1 MSCVQPFFKFF
12 HPCFMGKILISLFL
26 LVWVPNTTWAG
37 CVSIE
42 PVMPRCEGIP
52 FPLKATVLCGQK
64 LSQTWYTFGD
74 GFFSSLSDTE
84 TIYYPGHDERVN
96 GSFRVGFKVKFTG
109 GAEDSLSV
117 TGKINFTPT
126 GDFTG
131 FTTGCEPFFTSFDG
145 KFWGADSIIWDFG
158 DGIIKV
164 GGEKIPHTYF
174 LARPKPY
181 DVYVRLVSIAGC
193 DTVLAKP
200 GFVKVNISPNAN
212 FEMSTHQVVYPS
224 SPVVTFQNRSDIKGL
239 PRDSVTFKWYRNGI
253 LVGATK
259 MSTISYAF
267 TTGPN
272 GKNEI
277 ELKVT
282 SVNGCDGTYYD
293 YVWVYGAGPSTG
305 ITIPGAI
312 GRKNSSDAIGVM
324 REQLQKYHEYRIE
337 VYNILGQKMLQLND
351 AEALNRLSQLPPGNY
366 LIQLWLLD
374 DEGMNNQQRAKIL
387 VTE

>member
-1 MSCVQPFFKFF
+1 MRIKNILSPLVIVLGTM
-12 HPCFMGKILISLFL
+12 PCMATCI
-26 LVWVPNTTWAG
+26 
-37 CVSIE
+37 SIE
-42 PVMPRCEGIP
+42 SVISRCEGIP
-52 FPLKATVLCGQK
+52 FPLKATVSCGQT

-74 GFFSSLSDTE
+74 GFFSTLSDTQ
-84 TIYYPGHDERVN
+84 TIYYPGHNERVK
-96 GSFRVGFKVKFTG
+96 GSFKVGFKVKFTG
-109 GAEDSLSV
+109 GAEDSSSV

-126 GDFTG
+126 GDITG
-131 FTTGCEPFFTSFDG
+131 TTKGCEPFAASFTG
-145 KFWGADSIIWDFG
+145 KFWDADSIIWNFG
-158 DGIIKV
+158 DGSPSIKGSERSGHV
-164 GGEKIPHTYF
+164 YYI
-174 LARPKPY
+174 ARATPY

-193 DTVLAKP
+193 DTVLEKP
-200 GFVKVNISPNAN
+200 GFVQVNISPNAN

-224 SPVVTFQNRSDIKGL
+224 SPVVTVQNKSDLKAL
-239 PRDSVTFKWYRNGI
+239 PLDSVTFKWYRNGI
-253 LVGATK
+253 LLGATK

-272 GKNEI
+272 GKNTISLEV
-277 ELKVT
+277 VT
-282 SVNGCDGTYYD
+282 ASGCESRHDD
-293 YVWVYGAGPSTG
+293 NLWVYGAGPSTG
-305 ITIPGAI
+305 ITIPSVI

-337 VYNILGQKMLQLND
+337 IYNLLGQKMLQLND